1 MNRGGDREKDW
12 LNQQPNWSR
21 ALLSDL
27 FLGRRWA
34 SQPRSL
40 VSPSST
46 ARPTAVAA
54 CSLWRYRR
62 LPSENFEGYY
72 KLDQTA
78 GTITAAVA
86 ATKFS
91 IGLNSSNAPTSNWSV
106 FNSTLPALQARV
118 GSDYRPGNDQFK
130 IGITAMFV
138 DALNLAPSKDTTSPR
153 SASPPCLW
161 TPSIWHRLKIRPV

>member
-1 MNRGGDREKDW
+1 M
-12 LNQQPNWSR
+12 
-21 ALLSDL
+21 L
-27 FLGRRWA
+27 FLFFPKNMLITK
-34 SQPRSL
+34 SN
-40 VSPSST
+40 T
-46 ARPTAVAA
+46 MHI
-54 CSLWRYRR
+54 
-62 LPSENFEGYY
+62 SENFEGYY

-91 IGLNSSNAPTSNWSV
+91 IGLNSSNAPTSNCSV

-138 DALNLAPSKDTTSPR
+138 DALNLAPSKDTFWSTGNQPGNPYR
-153 SASPPCLW
+153 
-161 TPSIWHRLKIRPV
+161 K